1 MKKFLK
7 ILFIFLLLSAVF
19 FFSFFNNTLLVNP
32 ITVSFYTDLKKSLI
46 DNGYKDRIVVV
57 STKRF
62 KWDNYLLI
70 KFGHAIPYSRH
81 MKGEALDFLVFDI
94 NSDGKSDG
102 KDVDIITGILKNK
115 IIKGNGNIGVYKNK
129 GLLYRQL
136 VHIDCG
142 RQLSQ

>member
-7 ILFIFLLLSAVF
+7 ILFLFLLLSAVV
-19 FFSFFNNTLLVNP
+19 FFSYFNNTQLVNP
-32 ITVSFYTDLKKSLI
+32 VTVAYYTELKEILKQK
-46 DNGYKDRIVVV
+46 GYKARLLVV

-62 KWDNYLLI
+62 KWDNYFLV
-70 KFGHAIPYSRH
+70 KFGHAVPDSRH

-102 KDVDIITGILKNK
+102 KDVDIIYGILKK
-115 IIKGNGNIGVYKNK
+115 GIIKGNGNIGVYKNK

-136 VHIDCG
+136 VHIDCFN
-142 RQLSQ
+142 RSRK